1 MNIKRY
7 IDIAIRREIRRYAD
21 DAFTQIKSQVK
32 RCYKM
37 AQEVLWAIDNENG
50 GDDYRPS
57 EIKLVE
63 SLADI
68 LDEMGVISRS
78 DSEGI
83 SANKQRVSKNISNLM
98 VKLNRSIPSIKST
111 FPQYVQRA
119 TSISNILKDIQSRVL
134 SL

>member
-7 IDIAIRREIRRYAD
+7 IDMAIRREIRRWAD

-37 AQEVLWAIDNENG
+37 AQEVLWAIDNDNG
-50 GDDYRPS
+50 GEDYPPS

-63 SLADI
+63 SLSDV
-68 LDEMGVISRS
+68 LDEIGVISRS

-83 SANKQRVSKNISNLM
+83 SANKQRVSKNIQNLM
-98 VKLNRSIPSIKST
+98 VKLNRSISPIKST
-111 FPQYVQRA
+111 YPQYVQRA
-119 TSISNILKDIQSRVL
+119 VSISNILKDIQSRVL